1 MASNN
6 KGGVQSLHQLVTLK
20 IKQLAIIIEIL
31 VICLSPLNE
40 FPTKSLSVNFTK
52 EVVEVLDQNL
62 SPPKI
67 NKTRAYESKKK
78 FQVSW
83 ATKLPW
89 VDLWVE
95 SNGFVHIIKCKNYSK
110 IEH

>member
-1 MASNN
+1 
-6 KGGVQSLHQLVTLK
+6 LK
-20 IKQLAIIIEIL
+20 IKQLAIAIKIHM
-31 VICLSPLNE
+31 ICLSPSNE
-40 FPTKSLSVNFTK
+40 SPTKSLNLDSTK

-67 NKTRAYESKKK
+67 NKTWAYESKRK

-89 VDLWVE
+89 VDL
-95 SNGFVHIIKCKNYSK
+95 
-110 IEH
+110 